1 MSSNLAVATQLS
13 PVEAFVSE
21 VLPADRLDDLSRS
34 LPAHIKPA
42 MFQRNLLNAIMINPD
57 LMSHPPGLVFR
68 EVSKAAALGLYLD
81 PALGEAYIIESYNY
95 KTKRIEPQLRIGYLG
110 MTKLA
115 RQSGEVKQIYAHEV
129 HAKDFIE
136 AEQGAE
142 KTLVHKPQLF
152 TDRGPIIGYYAVVKF
167 TNGDFDYEPMD
178 VAQVHAIRDRSDGW
192 KAYQDKKIKSTPWA
206 TDEGEMAKKTVIR
219 RLTKRMPKS
228 PELADAIRIEDD
240 AEHSDLART
249 PRLVPPVPPVP
260 QIQST
265 TPAIEH
271 VPPEP
276 PIPEPPVPKGADGAK
291 RVADEARGEI
301 AATTE
306 RVAPAKREAPIIGKL
321 RAACD
326 AAVAA
331 KDVDAL
337 LAAWDSIVEPHIT
350 SNSLTADLYEALKSV
365 YGEAEDAFEK

>member
-1 MSSNLAVATQLS
+1 MGNLAVATQLS

-34 LPAHIKPA
+34 LPSHIKPA

-57 LMSHPPGLVFR
+57 LMNHPPGLVFR

-95 KTKRIEPQLRIGYLG
+95 KTKRTEPQLRIGYLG

-129 HAKDFIE
+129 HAKDFFE

-142 KTLVHKPQLF
+142 KTLIHKPQLF

-206 TDEGEMAKKTVIR
+206 TDEPEMSKKTVIR

-240 AEHSDLART
+240 AEHGDIVRA
-249 PRLVPPVPPVP
+249 PRLVPPVPPIP
-260 QIQST
+260 QITSAS
-265 TPAIEH
+265 PSPEPIA
-271 VPPEP
+271 PEP
-276 PIPEPPVPKGADGAK
+276 PIPEPPSP
-291 RVADEARGEI
+291 
-301 AATTE
+301 
-306 RVAPAKREAPIIGKL
+306 PAKREATIIGRL
-321 RAACD
+321 RDACT
-326 AAVAA
+326 AAVTA
-331 KDVDAL
+331 KDIDAL
-337 LAAWDSIVEPHIT
+337 EMAWNDIVEPHIK
-350 SNSLTADLYEALKSV
+350 SNSLTADLYEALSAV
-365 YGEAEDAFEK
+365 FQAAEDAFQQ